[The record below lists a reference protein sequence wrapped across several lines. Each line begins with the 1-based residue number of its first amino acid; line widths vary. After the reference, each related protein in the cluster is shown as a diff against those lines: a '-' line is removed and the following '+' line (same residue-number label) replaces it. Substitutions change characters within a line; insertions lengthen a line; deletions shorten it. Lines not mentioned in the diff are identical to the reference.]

1 MPRFKKGDKVEMVSN
16 LSKELTKNEP
26 PHIGTVIS
34 VDGSYILVR
43 PRYKRWFQEFYP
55 GELRLC

>member
-1 MPRFKKGDKVEMVSN
+1 MPRFKKGDRVEMLSN
-16 LSKELTKNEP
+16 LSKEITKNDP
-26 PHIGTVIS
+26 PYIGTVIS

-55 GELRLC
+55 NELKLC